1 MSGYIKLYR
10 DLKKWKWAD
19 CPSAVSLW
27 IHILCGAYW
36 EDGYYRGVQIK
47 RGQYPTTTYKLA
59 EEVGI
64 HRHTVGAWLKR
75 FESDNQIT
83 VNSYHKFSV
92 ITVINYDK
100 FQSVEEKVV
109 PQTVPQTVPPTI
121 PQTVPQTVPPINL
134 KEYKEDKEDKE
145 YIYCGA
151 ESRAIAKQIID
162 HLNSKTG
169 KQFRY
174 SKTSLEPIIARLNE
188 GYSLEDC
195 IKVIDI
201 KVDEWGRDS
210 KMSQYLAPD
219 TLFRASK
226 FPRYLN
232 QNPPKKTTNPF
243 LEYVEKEISN
253 NE

>member
-36 EDGYYRGVQIK
+36 EDGYYRGVLIK
-47 RGQYPTTTYKLA
+47 RGQYPTTTTQLA

-64 HRHTVGAWLKR
+64 HRHTVRAWLKK
-75 FESDNQIT
+75 FEEDKQISIKST
-83 VNSYHKFSV
+83 NKFSL
-92 ITVINYDK
+92 INVINYDK
-100 FQSVEEKVV
+100 FQSVEEKTIQ
-109 PQTVPQTVPPTI
+109 QTVQQTVQQTI
-121 PQTVPQTVPPINL
+121 QQIVQPINL
-134 KEYKEDKEDKE
+134 KEIKEDKEIKE
-145 YIYCGA
+145 YIYSGA
-151 ESRAIAKQIID
+151 DNKAIAKQIID
-162 HLNSKTG
+162 HLNVSTG
-169 KQFRY
+169 KKFKY
-174 SKTSLEPIIARLNE
+174 SKTSLDPIIARLNE
-188 GYSLEDC
+188 GYTLEDC

-201 KVDEWGRDS
+201 KVAEWGRDS

-232 QNPPKKTTNPF
+232 QQPPKKTSNPF
-243 LEYVEKEISN
+243 LDYVERELAK